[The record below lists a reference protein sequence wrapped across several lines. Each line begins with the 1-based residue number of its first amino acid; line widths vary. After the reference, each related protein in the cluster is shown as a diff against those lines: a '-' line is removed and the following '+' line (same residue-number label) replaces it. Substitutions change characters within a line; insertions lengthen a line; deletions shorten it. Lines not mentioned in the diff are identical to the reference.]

1 MQDRFKFRVWN
12 TLVKKF
18 NYFDQ
23 PEIQIG
29 TDGFDNGLI
38 FPLSENSKLY
48 MGQYLEPQFCTGL
61 KDKNGKL
68 IYEGDI
74 VSVKV
79 ETQDFF
85 GEDEYYSENYKGEII
100 FEKGEIAID
109 VIDTRKHPI
118 SLYYNAKDCEVIG
131 NIYENPELLEINNEK
146 TDYNDNIR

>member
-18 NYFDQ
+18 SYFDN

-48 MGQYLEPQFCTGL
+48 MGKYLELQFCTGL

-74 VSVKV
+74 VR
-79 ETQDFF
+79 F
-85 GEDEYYSENYKGEII
+85 Y
-100 FEKGEIAID
+100 
-109 VIDTRKHPI
+109 
-118 SLYYNAKDCEVIG
+118 SLYGYATFEIKWSEEFATFGCEDDETDFSELGRLYDEAAFVEVFG
-131 NIYENPELLEINNEK
+131 NIYENKEILNE
-146 TDYNDNIR
+146 I

>member
-1 MQDRFKFRVWN
+1 MQDRFKFRVYN

-18 NYFDQ
+18 SYFDN

-48 MGQYLEPQFCTGL
+48 MGKYSALQFCTGL

-74 VSVKV
+74 VR
-79 ETQDFF
+79 F
-85 GEDEYYSENYKGEII
+85 Y
-100 FEKGEIAID
+100 
-109 VIDTRKHPI
+109 
-118 SLYYNAKDCEVIG
+118 SLYGHATFEIKWSEEFATFGCEDDETDFSELGRLYDEAAFVEVFG
-131 NIYENPELLEINNEK
+131 NIYQDIELLKEES
-146 TDYNDNIR
+146 

>member
-1 MQDRFKFRVWN
+1 MQDRFKFRVYN

-18 NYFDQ
+18 SYFDN

-48 MGQYLEPQFCTGL
+48 MGKYSELQFCTGL

-74 VSVKV
+74 VR
-79 ETQDFF
+79 F
-85 GEDEYYSENYKGEII
+85 Y
-100 FEKGEIAID
+100 
-109 VIDTRKHPI
+109 
-118 SLYYNAKDCEVIG
+118 SLYGHATFEIKWSEEFATFGCEDDETDFSELGRLYDEAAFVEVFG
-131 NIYENPELLEINNEK
+131 NIYQDIELLKERN
-146 TDYNDNIR
+146 

>member
-1 MQDRFKFRVWN
+1 MQNRFKFRVYN

-18 NYFDQ
+18 SYFDN

-48 MGQYLEPQFCTGL
+48 MGKYSELQFCTGL

-74 VSVKV
+74 VR
-79 ETQDFF
+79 F
-85 GEDEYYSENYKGEII
+85 Y
-100 FEKGEIAID
+100 
-109 VIDTRKHPI
+109 
-118 SLYYNAKDCEVIG
+118 SLYGHATFEIKWSEEFATFGCEDNETDFSELGRLYDEAAFVEVFG
-131 NIYENPELLEINNEK
+131 NIYENPELLKEK
-146 TDYNDNIR
+146 DQ

>member
-1 MQDRFKFRVWN
+1 MQDRFKFRVYN

-18 NYFDQ
+18 SYFDN

-48 MGQYLEPQFCTGL
+48 MGKYSELQFCTGL

-74 VSVKV
+74 VR
-79 ETQDFF
+79 F
-85 GEDEYYSENYKGEII
+85 Y
-100 FEKGEIAID
+100 
-109 VIDTRKHPI
+109 
-118 SLYYNAKDCEVIG
+118 SLYGHATFEIKWSEEFATFGCEDDETDFSELGRLYDEVAFVEVLG
-131 NIYENPELLEINNEK
+131 NIYENKEILKEES
-146 TDYNDNIR
+146 

>member
-18 NYFDQ
+18 SYFDN

-48 MGQYLEPQFCTGL
+48 MGKYSELQFCTGL

-74 VSVKV
+74 VR
-79 ETQDFF
+79 F
-85 GEDEYYSENYKGEII
+85 Y
-100 FEKGEIAID
+100 
-109 VIDTRKHPI
+109 
-118 SLYYNAKDCEVIG
+118 SLYGYATFEIKWSEEFATFGCEDDETDFSELGRLYDEAAFVEVFG
-131 NIYENPELLEINNEK
+131 NIYENKEILNE
-146 TDYNDNIR
+146 I

>member
-18 NYFDQ
+18 SYFDN

-48 MGQYLEPQFCTGL
+48 MGKYSELQFCTGL

-74 VSVKV
+74 VR
-79 ETQDFF
+79 F
-85 GEDEYYSENYKGEII
+85 Y
-100 FEKGEIAID
+100 
-109 VIDTRKHPI
+109 
-118 SLYYNAKDCEVIG
+118 SLYGYATFEIKWSEEFATFGYEDDETDFSELGRLYDEAAFVEVFG
-131 NIYENPELLEINNEK
+131 NIYENKEILNE
-146 TDYNDNIR
+146 I

>member
-1 MQDRFKFRVWN
+1 MENLRFKFRIYN

-18 NYFDQ
+18 SYFDN

-48 MGQYLEPQFCTGL
+48 MGKYSELQFCTGL

-74 VSVKV
+74 VR
-79 ETQDFF
+79 F
-85 GEDEYYSENYKGEII
+85 Y
-100 FEKGEIAID
+100 
-109 VIDTRKHPI
+109 
-118 SLYYNAKDCEVIG
+118 SLYGHVTFEIKWSEEFATFGYEDDETDFSELGRLYDEAAFVEVFG
-131 NIYENPELLEINNEK
+131 NIYENPELLKEES
-146 TDYNDNIR
+146 